1 MFRIYV
7 NFKTA
12 VSHKQPS
19 RPVSPTSSRQ
29 ELVSAEKS
37 VYESQRGKRSSG
49 DGGVSW
55 FRGRSRRTERLRMT
69 GSREHLVLHHVP
81 CTEPSYGHSTPPGRA
96 AALDEGSRLW
106 WTAEQHTRHT
116 HVSTHDLQ
124 TTINCTASY
133 NYTVFRKKHPLTV
146 SFISP
151 ETPTLTEL
159 DAESTDDAL
168 CNTSCTTTRTMS
180 YTTCSQNG
188 ANLYIILDED
198 ITIGN

>member
-96 AALDEGSRLW
+96 AALDEGSRQW
-106 WTAEQHTRHT
+106 WTAEQNTRHT
-116 HVSTHDLQ
+116 HVSTHDSQ

-133 NYTVFRKKHPLTV
+133 KLHCVQKK
-146 SFISP
+146 
-151 ETPTLTEL
+151 TPTYSFFHIPRNTYSHG
-159 DAESTDDAL
+159 AGCRIHWWRTFSTHHAQQPVPCPTPL
-168 CNTSCTTTRTMS
+168 APRTARM
-180 YTTCSQNG
+180 C
-188 ANLYIILDED
+188 I
-198 ITIGN
+198 